1 MLPQNNVNVLRK
13 RAERIVASFSDFLCD
28 IFVEGEADAHFK
40 WGVLALHDNHL
51 LKRIIEQNNLK
62 VNRMFCSIG

>member
-13 RAERIVASFSDFLCD
+13 RAERIVAPFPNFLCD
-28 IFVEGEADAHFK
+28 VFVEGDADMYFQ
-40 WGVLALHDNHL
+40 WGILVLHDNHL